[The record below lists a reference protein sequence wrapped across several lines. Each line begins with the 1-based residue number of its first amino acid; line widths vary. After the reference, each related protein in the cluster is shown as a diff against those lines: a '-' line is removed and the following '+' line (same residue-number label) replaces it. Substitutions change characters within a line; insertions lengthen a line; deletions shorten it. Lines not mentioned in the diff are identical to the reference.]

1 MRQAFVQTLIERAW
15 VDPRIILLTGDL
27 GFTVLEPFR
36 DKFPDRFINVGVA
49 EQNLMGIAAG
59 LALTGRI
66 PVAFSIATFA
76 TTRPFEQ
83 IRNDIAR
90 HRLPVVVVGVGG
102 GVAYSDALFTHH
114 ALEDI
119 ALMRVLP
126 GLTVLSPADPVET
139 KWATKIAL
147 SLGAPVYLRL
157 GKSGEPTL
165 YSKPLPRFQLGKGSV
180 ISRGRDC
187 AILATGSITSAVLG
201 ASELLKKHHI
211 DATVVSMHTI
221 KPIDGGLIRSL
232 ARKHIPLV
240 TVEEH
245 FVIGGLGAAVAECL
259 SEEKATGG
267 LLRIGVGD
275 TFVYYSGSHVY
286 VREKIGL
293 SPEGIALKIRRFLS
307 LS

>member
-102 GVAYSDALFTHH
+102 GVAYSDA
-114 ALEDI
+114 
-119 ALMRVLP
+119 
-126 GLTVLSPADPVET
+126 
-139 KWATKIAL
+139 
-147 SLGAPVYLRL
+147 
-157 GKSGEPTL
+157 
-165 YSKPLPRFQLGKGSV
+165 
-180 ISRGRDC
+180 
-187 AILATGSITSAVLG
+187 
-201 ASELLKKHHI
+201 
-211 DATVVSMHTI
+211 
-221 KPIDGGLIRSL
+221 
-232 ARKHIPLV
+232 
-240 TVEEH
+240 
-245 FVIGGLGAAVAECL
+245 
-259 SEEKATGG
+259 
-267 LLRIGVGD
+267 
-275 TFVYYSGSHVY
+275 
-286 VREKIGL
+286 
-293 SPEGIALKIRRFLS
+293 
-307 LS
+307 